1 MDNKLEIL
9 KINEAIKKRKLIRRY
24 IAFVFALFILAA
36 AYNLLILPNNLVTGG
51 VSGIAVIVKKIID
64 PAVFIAISN
73 VILLILSL
81 IFLGKKKTVGSI
93 IGIILFPIFVKLTES
108 IGTLI
113 VLENQDVLL
122 YVIIAAFLM
131 GTSCGIIIKN
141 GFSTGGSDIVAQIL
155 SKTFKISIGKGTI
168 VFDSIVILSGGIILG
183 PFNIMYALVYLYIY
197 SIMVDKV
204 ILGIAEN
211 KAFYIITEK
220 DQEIKEYI
228 LDNLNHGVTILKAK
242 GAYQGGSE
250 NVLMCVVPSKD
261 YFRLKEGIKMI
272 DEKAFFVATDAYE
285 VKGGA

>member
-9 KINEAIKKRKLIRRY
+9 KINESINKRKKIKRY
-24 IAFVFALFILAA
+24 IAFIFGLFVLAA
-36 AYNLLILPNNLVTGG
+36 SYNLLILPNNLVTGG
-51 VSGIAVIVKKIID
+51 VSGIAVLIKKFID
-64 PAVFIAISN
+64 PALFIALSN
-73 VILLILSL
+73 ILLLILSL
-81 IFLGKKKTVGSI
+81 IFLGRKKTAGSI
-93 IGIILFPIFVKLTES
+93 LGIILFPIFVKLTES

-122 YVIIAAFLM
+122 YVIVAAFLM

-141 GFSTGGSDIVAQIL
+141 GFSTGGSDIVAQIF
-155 SKTFKISIGKGTI
+155 SKTIKISIGKGTI
-168 VFDSIVILSGGIILG
+168 IFDSLVILAGGFVLG

-242 GAYQGGSE
+242 GAYRGGSE
-250 NVLMCVVPSKD
+250 NVLLCVVPSKD
-261 YFRLKEGIKMI
+261 YFRLKEGIKNI